1 MKINVKS
8 EKGAITLVVLVGML
22 FLTVFLMS
30 VYIMLSNKAQNSRE
44 TTEQIEKQYNNVGE
58 KDSIYENYFI
68 STDVIPIYTANQL
81 KEIGSGKEIT
91 IDGRVYIFSAD
102 AYYTI
107 KNDLDLGGIYNSNT
121 DTWSGEQWTPITDDF
136 IGILDGLG
144 HKVTGLYINNSNS
157 NQGLFGVLK
166 GTVKNL
172 KIQDSYVNG
181 RENELLA
188 GKNEGTIENCITGN
202 DENSLIEGEKTTS

>member
-1 MKINVKS
+1 MKINAKS

-30 VYIMLSNKAQNSRE
+30 LYIQLSNKAQNSAE

-91 IDGRVYIFSAD
+91 IDGKVYTFSAD

-107 KNDLDLGGIYNSNT
+107 KNNLDLGGVYNSST
-121 DTWSGEQWTPITDDF
+121 DTWSGEQWTPITNNF
-136 IGILDGLG
+136 TGTLDGLG
-144 HKVTGLYINNSNS
+144 HTITGLYINNSKD
-157 NQGLFGVLK
+157 NQGLFGTLK

-172 KIQDSYVNG
+172 KIENSYVNG
-181 RENELLA
+181 KTSGL
-188 GKNEGTIENCITGN
+188 ITG
-202 DENSLIEGEKTTS
+202 